1 MKKAVHK
8 RINITLPES
17 TVALLESVADKGGR
31 SRLIDDAVKLYVE
44 NLKGN
49 TLRQQ
54 LKEGAIA
61 RAERNLQMAKEWSQ
75 LEDEVWQKYL

>member
-17 TVALLESVADKGGR
+17 TVALLESVAEKGGR

-54 LKEGAIA
+54 LKEGSIA
-61 RAERNLQMAKEWSQ
+61 RAERNRQMAKEWSQ

>member
-1 MKKAVHK
+1 MSKAVHK

-17 TVALLESVADKGGR
+17 TVALLESVVDKGSR
-31 SRLIDDAVKLYVE
+31 SRLIDDAVRLYVK
-44 NLKGN
+44 NLKQK
-49 TLRQQ
+49 TLNEQ

-61 RAERNLQMAKEWSQ
+61 RAERNLKMAGEWSQ